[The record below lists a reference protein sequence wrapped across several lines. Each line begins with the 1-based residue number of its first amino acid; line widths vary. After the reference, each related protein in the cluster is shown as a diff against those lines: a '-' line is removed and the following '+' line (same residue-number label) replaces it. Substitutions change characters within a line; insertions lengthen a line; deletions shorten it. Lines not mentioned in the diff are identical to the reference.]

1 LPAIRTAAL
10 SRPDR
15 GKNII
20 PLSEGAGSIIL
31 GSVDLVG
38 EIRERLIKTKK
49 PNRDLPALKDI
60 LRIGPLDSTF

>member
-15 GKNII
+15 EKNII

-31 GSVDLVG
+31 GSVDLFG
-38 EIRERLIKTKK
+38 EIKERFIQAKK
-49 PNRDLPALKDI
+49 PNRGLPALKDI
-60 LRIGPLDSTF
+60 